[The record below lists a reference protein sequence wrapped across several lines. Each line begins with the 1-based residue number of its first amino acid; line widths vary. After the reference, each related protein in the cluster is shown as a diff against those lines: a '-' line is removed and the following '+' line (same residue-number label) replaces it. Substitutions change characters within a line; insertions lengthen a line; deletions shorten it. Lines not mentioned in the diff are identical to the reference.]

1 MSASRVIS
9 IFSAKG
15 GTGKTFIG
23 VNLAST
29 IHRSVKEPVC
39 MVDMNTSY
47 FSDLSKLTSSTNEL
61 KIFDA
66 RNQPIEEL
74 LKTLTSFRY
83 IIIDAGSLLTNNIV
97 TTFNLSN
104 LILLITTPDILS
116 LNHTR
121 SILDVL
127 DKMRFP
133 IATMVRVILNR
144 ADSRGSL
151 SSTEARDFLPCDII
165 GSVPSNGRIAGLAV
179 NQQKTVLDIEPKSNI
194 AESFKKLAQKL
205 INDPSIFIKH
215 AKLGVERLDADLL
228 KPGEIVD
235 ITQKKERLKYI
246 SEEEAKEDAI
256 IELKRRIHHALV
268 EEMDLR
274 HIDIYTMTDPEK
286 IKEFRQHAE
295 RVILHLL
302 TQEEGF
308 ITSIE
313 DRNRLIKEIADDALG
328 LGPLEELLSDPEI
341 SDILVNNKDQIYV
354 ERHGKLYLSGKKF
367 ISNDH
372 ILIVLDKIISPLG
385 RRIDESNPM
394 VDARLPDGSRV
405 NAIIPPLSTKGPM
418 ISIRKFGIIK
428 YTTDD
433 LVKINTLS
441 SDMAEFL
448 SACIVSRRNIVVTGG
463 TGSGKTTLL
472 NVLSH
477 FIPDNE
483 RIITIEDAVELNISK
498 AHWASL
504 EARPSNIEGKG
515 AITIRN
521 LFRNCLRMRPDRIIV
536 GECRGD
542 ETLDMLQ
549 AMNTGHDGSLTTIH
563 ANSPK
568 DAIAR
573 LDSLVLMSNI
583 ELPLRA
589 IREQIASAVHMMIH
603 IARLSDGSRKVMA
616 ISEVAGMDKDTDII
630 MKDIFVFQQTGM
642 DQDGKVE
649 GVFKPTGYRP
659 TFLEEMKVKGI
670 RIDER
675 MFNMS

>member
-1 MSASRVIS
+1 MSASRIIS
-9 IFSAKG
+9 VFSAKG

-29 IHRSVKEPVC
+29 IHRQLKEPVA

-47 FSDLSKLTSSTNEL
+47 FSDLSKLVSSSDGL
-61 KIFDA
+61 KLFDA
-66 RNQPIEEL
+66 KSKSIDEL
-74 LKTLTSFRY
+74 LRDLEASYKY
-83 IIIDAGSLLTNNIV
+83 IIIDAGSILTDNII
-97 TTFNLSN
+97 TTFSLSN
-104 LILLITTPDILS
+104 LILLVTTPDILS
-116 LNHTR
+116 LNQSR

-127 DKMRFP
+127 DKLKFP
-133 IATMVRVILNR
+133 IASMVKVVLNR

-151 SSTEARDFLPCDII
+151 SSTESKDFLPCEII
-165 GSVPSNGRIAGLAV
+165 GTIPSNGRIAGLAV
-179 NQQKTVLDIEPKSNI
+179 NQQKTVAEIEPKSNI
-194 AESFKKLAQKL
+194 AESFKRLAQKL
-205 INDPSIFIKH
+205 INDPTIFVKQ
-215 AKLGVERLDADLL
+215 AKLGIDRSKIEPFGTGDV
-228 KPGEIVD
+228 VD
-235 ITQKKERLKYI
+235 VIHRKDT
-246 SEEEAKEDAI
+246 SEYSAEQAKEDAI
-256 IELKRRIHHALV
+256 VELKRKIHHALV
-268 EEMDLR
+268 DEMDLR

-295 RVILHLL
+295 RIILHLL

-308 ITSIE
+308 IASID
-313 DRNRLIKEIADDALG
+313 DRDRLIKEIADDALG

-354 ERHGKLYLSGKKF
+354 EKHGKLYLSNKKF

-372 ILIVLDKIISPLG
+372 ILTVLDKIISPLG

-418 ISIRKFGIIK
+418 ISIRKFGIVK

-433 LVKINTLS
+433 LVKIKTLTPE
-441 SDMAEFL
+441 MAQFL
-448 SACIVSRRNIVVTGG
+448 NACIVARKNIIVTGG

-498 AHWASL
+498 EHWASL
-504 EARPSNIEGKG
+504 EARPPNIEGKG
-515 AITIRN
+515 AITIRS

-568 DAIAR
+568 DAVAR

-583 ELPLRA
+583 ELPIRA
-589 IREQIASAVHMMIH
+589 IREQIASAIHLMVH

-616 ISEVAGMDKDTDII
+616 IDEVVGMDKDADIVT
-630 MKDIFVFQQTGM
+630 KDIFIFQQTGV
-642 DQDGKVE
+642 DEDGKVQ
-649 GVFKPTGYRP
+649 GAFKATGYRP
-659 TFLEEMKVKGI
+659 TFLEELRVKGI
-670 RIDER
+670 EIDEG
-675 MFNMS
+675 MFKS